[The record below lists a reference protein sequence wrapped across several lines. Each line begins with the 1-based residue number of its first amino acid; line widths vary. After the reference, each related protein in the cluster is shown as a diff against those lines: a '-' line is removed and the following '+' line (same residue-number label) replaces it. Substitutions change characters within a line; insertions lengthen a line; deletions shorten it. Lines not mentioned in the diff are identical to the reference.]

1 MENVTNSAQA
11 AQTLALTALTW
22 VLGQDAL
29 VGAFLGASGA
39 VPQDLAQLAQT
50 PLFQGA
56 VLDFL
61 MEDDA
66 RIMAFC
72 DAHNLPYTSV
82 QTARTALP
90 GAQYMHWT

>member
-1 MENVTNSAQA
+1 MDNVTKAETA
-11 AQTLALTALTW
+11 AETLALTALAW
-22 VLGQDAL
+22 LLGQGDL
-29 VGAFLGASGA
+29 IGAFLGASGA
-39 VPQDLAQLAQT
+39 DPADLGVLAQT

-66 RIMAFC
+66 RIIAFS
-72 DAHNLPYTSV
+72 DANQVPYTAV
-82 QTARTALP
+82 QTARAALP